1 MDFMIQKLEEMGMKN
16 KAEREL
22 QKIEN
27 SIVVTE
33 RMIKELEN
41 YKTQVDGWC
50 EWLKNHEWNE
60 LLKELQMNMNEK
72 TYLEATERTKSFYY
86 KWKDYNFD
94 GEMNK
99 LNKRLDELKLNKKK
113 AVVKVKLA
121 DIAKDF

>member
-41 YKTQVDGWC
+41 Y
-50 EWLKNHEWNE
+50 LIN
-60 LLKELQMNMNEK
+60 
-72 TYLEATERTKSFYY
+72 LEV
-86 KWKDYNFD
+86 
-94 GEMNK
+94 
-99 LNKRLDELKLNKKK
+99 L
-113 AVVKVKLA
+113 
-121 DIAKDF
+121 